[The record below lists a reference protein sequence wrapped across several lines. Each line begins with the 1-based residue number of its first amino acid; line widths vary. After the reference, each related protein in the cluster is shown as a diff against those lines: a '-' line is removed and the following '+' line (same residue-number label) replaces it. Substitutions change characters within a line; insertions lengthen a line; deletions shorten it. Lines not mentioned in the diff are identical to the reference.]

1 MVPESC
7 IQNGKLK
14 SRNRFR
20 HIVHVYWI
28 ELKAHLSLGFLLT
41 SGPVADGVLLSSLK
55 FSIFRLHPHTPLNPA
70 VEEATRSTSCPSE
83 PSSKAKMKHQDR
95 FTHL

>member
-1 MVPESC
+1 MPESY

-41 SGPVADGVLLSSLK
+41 LGPVADGVLSSLK

-83 PSSKAKMKHQDR
+83 PGSKAKTKHQDH

>member
-14 SRNRFR
+14 SKNRFR
-20 HIVHVYWI
+20 PIVHVYWI

-41 SGPVADGVLLSSLK
+41 WGPVVAGS
-55 FSIFRLHPHTPLNPA
+55 FNHP
-70 VEEATRSTSCPSE
+70 
-83 PSSKAKMKHQDR
+83 
-95 FTHL
+95 